1 VWELLKPEVLPLS
14 FLEKSYFFQGIPVS
28 KPQVRNYTNQSNH
41 ALQTSFQTIEYPRTS
56 PATAGLFC
64 LKMVG
69 KRMASDFLFA
79 CNQILKHNRD
89 GSFATQT
96 DRRRTFALIDR
107 QLREL
112 GINKLKLKNL
122 GSRHVEALLNRW
134 QQEGLSAGTIKNRMA
149 HIRWMSEKIGK
160 NGLISQNNAILGIE
174 ARQYVTN
181 RDLSSRLDLERLKL
195 VCDERLEVSFR
206 LQQFFGL
213 RREECM
219 KIQPNLADCGDVLR
233 LKKTKGNRPRE
244 VPIRTLEQRALLE
257 RAKLLAAGGS
267 MIPPELSYKQ
277 QKNRYTYACVRMGLS
292 KAHGLRHLYA
302 QQRYLELTGRPCAAC
317 GGLKRGEMSSEI
329 RQEDRKIRQII
340 TEELGHTRDGITSTY
355 LGC

>member
-1 VWELLKPEVLPLS
+1 
-14 FLEKSYFFQGIPVS
+14 
-28 KPQVRNYTNQSNH
+28 
-41 ALQTSFQTIEYPRTS
+41 
-56 PATAGLFC
+56 
-64 LKMVG
+64 
-69 KRMASDFLFA
+69 MASDFLFA

-107 QLREL
+107 QLREQ

-195 VCDERLEVSFR
+195 VCDDHLQVSFQ
-206 LQQFFGL
+206 LQQLFGL
-213 RREECM
+213 RREESM
-219 KIQPNLADCGDVLR
+219 KLQPHLAVRGDVLH
-233 LKKTKGNRPRE
+233 LDKTKGNRPRDIP
-244 VPIRTLEQRALLE
+244 VRTPEQRALLE
-257 RAKLLAAGGS
+257 QAKLLAGGGS
-267 MIPPELSYKQ
+267 LIPPDLKYVEQL
-277 QKNRYTYACVRMGLS
+277 NRYKTACIKMGLN
-292 KAHGLRHLYA
+292 KAHGLRHGYA

-317 GGLKRGEMSSEI
+317 GGLKRGEMSPEI

-340 TEELGHTRDGITSTY
+340 TEELGHGRDGITSTY